1 MRRASKLAPSIAD
14 IARQAGVSTA
24 TVDRV
29 LNDRGGVSA
38 AKALRV
44 NEALKALDA
53 SRSGDRETGHQLT
66 IGMLIDSGSSF
77 TGTLKALA
85 HQSNQTDKSICFQL
99 HSTLTNQFDAGAFSD
114 KVLDWGE
121 ALDGIIIVSREHPAI
136 SRAIEALAEQGKGVV
151 CLTTDQQNTRRISYA
166 GMDQVASGLCAA
178 HLIGRYGRQPQ
189 GDVLMLVSAPYRCQ
203 EERELGFR
211 RLLRS
216 AYPDLSVVELLN
228 ATDNSES
235 SYHLLREALRRDDP
249 PIAVYNMAGGNAGI
263 ARALHEAGLREEVL
277 FVGHEL
283 NDTSRQ
289 LLESNAM
296 DFVITHNLEAELLR
310 AKCRLKTHHAHE
322 EAQTPDRTPSHQ
334 LLKPVIKCKFNI

>member
-1 MRRASKLAPSIAD
+1 MRRAGKLAPSISE
-14 IARQAGVSTA
+14 IAQMAAVSTA

-38 AKALRV
+38 AKALLV
-44 NEALKALDA
+44 KEALAALGGSLSKGQSA
-53 SRSGDRETGHQLT
+53 QPQLT

-77 TGTLKALA
+77 TGTLKALVR
-85 HQSNQTDKSICFQL
+85 HSNETDAGIAIQI

-114 KVLDWGE
+114 KVLEWGE
-121 ALDGIIIVSREHPAI
+121 MLDGIIIVSREHPAI
-136 SRAIEALAEQGKGVV
+136 SRAIEAVAERGTGIV
-151 CLTTDQQNTRRISYA
+151 CMTTDQQNTRRLSYE
-166 GMDQVASGLCAA
+166 GMDQVASGMCAA
-178 HLIGRYGRQPQ
+178 HLVGRYGKSPQ

-216 AYPDLSVVELLN
+216 EYPDLSVVELLN

-235 SYHLLREALRRDDP
+235 SYQILRTALKREAP
-249 PIAVYNMAGGNAGI
+249 PVAVYNMAGGNQGI
-263 ARALHEAGLREEVL
+263 ARALQEAGLRDMVL

-283 NDTSRQ
+283 NATSRQ
-289 LLESNAM
+289 LLESDAM
-296 DFVITHNLEAELLR
+296 DFVITHDLKAELERAKARLR
-310 AKCRLKTHHAHE
+310 AHHE
-322 EAQTPDRTPSHQ
+322 SAQARTTDKIQDHP